1 MGLDNGIII
10 KSKTEK
16 GFDFLNEYYHDEIN
30 KSYSPGEYE
39 IVYWRKC
46 WNLRGRMLEVF
57 KDNPTEMYGYK
68 TSLSIV
74 DLKKVVELVLK
85 YFLDE
90 KNWDSEYGQS
100 IWEWETMLRNIA
112 DEIFEIR
119 RFLDNAKEEEIQD
132 EDLEIYFYDS
142 Y

>member
-10 KSKTEK
+10 KPKTEK
-16 GFDFLNEYYHDEIN
+16 GFDFLNKYYHEEIN

-57 KDNPTEMYGYK
+57 RDNPSDNDGYK

-85 YFLDE
+85 YFLNE
-90 KNWDSEYGQS
+90 KNWNNEYGQS
-100 IWEWETMLRNIA
+100 IWEWKTMLRNIA

-119 RFLDNAKEEEIQD
+119 RFLDNVKEEGIQE